1 MLFWHGSHRAA
12 HRCSVTGNQCPLL
25 ASPDNRHAC
34 TLMHRLYIQVKQSYT
49 ESNELNLYFNLAE
62 ASLVIGWNA
71 PFLQKKEQGMLATGP
86 HAHAAA
92 TQEAK
97 RHWLEPSGAPEASQE
112 PRVITPH
119 YWFVGLQLSLGCG
132 GKKSRSVQI
141 AAGQIAASQAKC
153 PHRERERETAVEMKG
168 STEIYHKEIGIKSR
182 KICWRY
188 SMRR

>member
-1 MLFWHGSHRAA
+1 MLFWHGSHKPA

-25 ASPDNRHAC
+25 ASPGNRHAC
-34 TLMHRLYIQVKQSYT
+34 TLMHRR
-49 ESNELNLYFNLAE
+49 NELNLYFNLAE
-62 ASLVIGWNA
+62 ASLVIGWNT

-86 HAHAAA
+86 HAHAAT

-112 PRVITPH
+112 PRVITPQ

-153 PHRERERETAVEMKG
+153 PHRERERETAVEMKD

-182 KICWRY
+182 KIC
-188 SMRR
+188 